1 MWGLSGIISGRL
13 VERRKFQ
20 FVFPS
25 EELLQ
30 SVLNRGPWA
39 FNDRMVVIKRWMP
52 EMDDNDL
59 MQIPFWVQIRG
70 IPMEYLTEGVI
81 RNIGDIMGEAMLVDF
96 NPEANAAVEYVRVQL
111 NWNLAQP
118 LRFQKNFQ
126 FSLGVNTLL
135 KFRYERLRGFCETC
149 GMITH
154 DSGECIPH
162 GEDLQNDSEPDDED
176 NEGGGMDD
184 GEAEPVL
191 DGNVNMEHAANVADQ
206 APPGGSPQQD
216 GVALEEY
223 SGRNDPTVERRGRRN
238 KFSGNLLLE
247 GEMVTGEYDED
258 LIDDSDQGA
267 VDGEEKWRGD
277 RSLSQYGT
285 TVETGET
292 SRPQVGKRKRS
303 KALVYN
309 RKHGVLTACGSKKM
323 RAGVVIVDK
332 FDVEDYGANSAA
344 DALNKIQR
352 DYGEESDQ
360 ELVPSI
366 DRGAVGPVPPKV
378 P

>member
-1 MWGLSGIISGRL
+1 MSAMSAILKAILQLWFLQPVVIITAL
-13 VERRKFQ
+13 LLA
-20 FVFPS
+20 VFPQFILVVGQFPTVPTTKCVIS
-25 EELLQ
+25 VVESFYHYDVTVKVELCP
-30 SVLNRGPWA
+30 SRCP
-39 FNDRMVVIKRWMP
+39 I
-52 EMDDNDL
+52 
-59 MQIPFWVQIRG
+59 
-70 IPMEYLTEGVI
+70 
-81 RNIGDIMGEAMLVDF
+81 
-96 NPEANAAVEYVRVQL
+96 YVY
-111 NWNLAQP
+111 
-118 LRFQKNFQ
+118 
-126 FSLGVNTLL
+126 G
-135 KFRYERLRGFCETC
+135 
-149 GMITH
+149 
-154 DSGECIPH
+154 
-162 GEDLQNDSEPDDED
+162 
-176 NEGGGMDD
+176 
-184 GEAEPVL
+184 AEPVL

-332 FDVEDYGANSAA
+332 FDVED
-344 DALNKIQR
+344 
-352 DYGEESDQ
+352 
-360 ELVPSI
+360 
-366 DRGAVGPVPPKV
+366 
-378 P
+378 